1 MHLALEDSNIKDVY
15 ELVKPDGEKLMLRYC
30 CFTMHII
37 TCLLF
42 DAVHNCK
49 LLVMRTCL
57 L

>member
-1 MHLALEDSNIKDVY
+1 MHIVLEDSNIKDVY
-15 ELVKPDGEKLMLRYC
+15 ELVKPVGEKLMLGYC

-49 LLVMRTCL
+49 LLVMQTCL